1 MAPSKLFKKIT
12 APKTKKLDDVVNI
25 KTSKELPVFTM
36 PKPQE
41 LPPVTNE
48 ERALWARNRQL
59 EKNKTL
65 AERIQAMKEDGRLYE
80 MNGIWRRRADEDA
93 SERVWLNKKILELFG
108 EGKIVKVDG
117 LWINMS

>member
-12 APKTKKLDDVVNI
+12 APKTKKFDDVVNI

-48 ERALWARNRQL
+48 ERALWAKNRQL

-117 LWINMS
+117 LWINML